1 MREVPPSPPRAST
14 RRSAIHRIALPA
26 AALALPA
33 LLAGSPAAATGGAGA
48 TTPLRLTPAQ
58 MEGPYYPVD
67 LPPDTDFDL
76 LRQGGLAYSQGQP
89 AWLDGRVVDVAG
101 QPVAAAVVEIWQCDA
116 QGHYRH
122 PRDGDR
128 ADPAFQ
134 AFGRVS
140 VAADGAFRFRTIRPV
155 AYDGRTPHIH
165 VKVRL
170 GRSTLLTTQ
179 LYVDGEP
186 GNARD
191 GLWRR
196 LRDPAD
202 RAALTLP
209 YRSVADGLAAQ
220 VLLVVQ
226 T

>member
-1 MREVPPSPPRAST
+1 MLLAPQLCSPAMRQPPNRRA
-14 RRSAIHRIALPA
+14 AIHRLAWPA
-26 AALALPA
+26 AALALPQ
-33 LLAGSPAAATGGAGA
+33 LLAGSRASAATA
-48 TTPLRLTPAQ
+48 LRLTPSQ
-58 MEGPYYPVD
+58 TEGPYYPVD
-67 LPPDTDFDL
+67 RPQDDDFDL
-76 LRQGGLAYSQGQP
+76 LHHGALVYGQGQP

-134 AFGRVS
+134 SFGRVT

-179 LYVDGEP
+179 LYVEGDP

-209 YRSVADGLAAQ
+209 YRTVADGLAAQ
-220 VLLVVQ
+220 VLLVVEA
-226 T
+226 

>member
-1 MREVPPSPPRAST
+1 MPHAT
-14 RRSAIHRIALPA
+14 RRAAIHRLALPA
-26 AALALPA
+26 AALALSP
-33 LLAGSPAAATGGAGA
+33 LSIGSPASAA
-48 TTPLRLTPAQ
+48 TPLRLTPAQ
-58 MEGPYYPVD
+58 TEGPFYPVD
-67 LPPDTDFDL
+67 LPQDSDFDL
-76 LRQGGLAYSQGQP
+76 LRHGALAYGQGQP

-116 QGHYRH
+116 QGRYRH

-134 AFGRVS
+134 SFGRVG

-155 AYDGRTPHIH
+155 VYDGRTPHIH

-179 LYVDGEP
+179 LYVDGDP

>member
-1 MREVPPSPPRAST
+1 MLLAPKLRSPAMRQPPN
-14 RRSAIHRIALPA
+14 RRTAIHRLALPA
-26 AALALPA
+26 AALALPH
-33 LLAGSPAAATGGAGA
+33 LLAGNPASAA
-48 TTPLRLTPAQ
+48 TPLRLTPAQ
-58 MEGPYYPVD
+58 SEGPFYPVD
-67 LPPDTDFDL
+67 LPQDSDFDL
-76 LRQGGLAYSQGQP
+76 LRHGVLAYSQGQP
-89 AWLDGRVVDVAG
+89 AWLHGRVVDMAG

-116 QGHYRH
+116 HGHYRH

-128 ADPAFQ
+128 SDPAFQ
-134 AFGRVS
+134 SFGRVG

-155 AYDGRTPHIH
+155 VYDGRTPHIH

-179 LYVDGEP
+179 LYVEGEP

-202 RAALTLP
+202 RAAVTLP
-209 YRSVADGLAAQ
+209 YRTVADGLAAQ
-220 VLLVVQ
+220 VLLVVE

>member
-1 MREVPPSPPRAST
+1 MLLATQLCSPAMRQPPNRRA
-14 RRSAIHRIALPA
+14 AIYRIALPV
-26 AALALPA
+26 AALALPS
-33 LLAGSPAAATGGAGA
+33 LLSGNPASAATA
-48 TTPLRLTPAQ
+48 LRLTPPQ
-58 MEGPYYPVD
+58 TEGPYYPVD
-67 LPPDTDFDL
+67 LPQDSDFDL
-76 LRQGGLAYSQGQP
+76 LQHGPLAYGQGQP

-134 AFGRVS
+134 SFGRVS

-155 AYDGRTPHIH
+155 VYDGRTPHIH

-179 LYVDGEP
+179 LYVDGDP

-202 RAALTLP
+202 RAALTLA

-220 VLLVVQ
+220 VLLVVEA
-226 T
+226 